1 VSYDRGTV
9 LVSLIAI
16 GVLSA
21 LIGGCVPERSDDRSS
36 TELRMASID
45 RFPVDVR
52 RAPVSVGNA
61 YRFAATNA
69 ELLSQIPCYCGCG
82 SMGHT
87 SNVACYLTDPENP
100 SESAIEPHALGC
112 SICVDIT
119 QDVMRLK
126 RRGSSLADIYAFI
139 DSTYARY
146 GPSNF
151 P

>member
-1 VSYDRGTV
+1 MRYGLRGQVISLV
-9 LVSLIAI
+9 LV
-16 GVLSA
+16 GVVA
-21 LIGGCVPERSDDRSS
+21 AFVTGCTSDRSG
-36 TELRMASID
+36 EGAPADLRMAPID
-45 RFPVDVR
+45 RFPADVQK
-52 RAPVSVGNA
+52 APVAVRNA
-61 YRFAATNA
+61 YRFAAANA

-87 SNVACYLTDPENP
+87 SNAACYLVDPENP

-112 SICVDIT
+112 SICIDIT

-126 RRGSSLADIYAFI
+126 RRGGSLTDIYAFI